1 MGARRVGFGGLG
13 IGLVALFF
21 LTTPAAGQGLRL
33 GKWDGSV
40 ELLAD
45 FSDVE
50 VDTAGP
56 PRTSSETE
64 NKRTEERI
72 TLRNTGAYVLD
83 PRFIT
88 LSLGVTWGRSQE
100 DTESQSNGTSFE
112 DDRDADLSGFDLF
125 AGFLP
130 GNDTFAANVFANR
143 NKFIQ
148 TRELAGSTDVDVENR
163 GVTFFAKRLP
173 LPSTL
178 TIRQELD
185 DEEARTGPIVTATD
199 ERRDIVTYE
208 GRRGWEN
215 KQMVLRYESIDKSD
229 EVRPELDFESEEANV
244 FTSVDFGPELNR
256 RWDSRI
262 RLFSREDF
270 SEEDRLDVDQF
281 VQIEHSERLRTHY
294 RYFLLDTDRPGGETT
309 TQTASFTLNHQ
320 LYESLTTEV
329 RIDVRDES
337 FDDGERDL
345 YNARVNLGYSK
356 RLPREGRLFADL
368 LVSTGEE
375 EDDFDEA
382 FVAQEQHTFATPFA
396 LPEALD
402 NPNVIA
408 SSVDVTKI
416 VNGPPVPGCGVF
428 PVPIPLVE
436 GVDYTL
442 QTVGSTTE
450 IAPLPCSLTTPGINP
465 GDTIA
470 VDYRFTRGGAPVTF
484 TTDNLRAGVSV
495 DYGWIRPFFSYE
507 RRDQDLVSGSDDSF
521 LTDEDSDTIGVELR
535 YARARLRARFL
546 FEREDFESDDQAF
559 EIVRADQFLRYSF
572 KPGLWLTVNGRQSFK
587 DFSFPVDRETDVKTV
602 RATLTYARNTNL
614 YVDVFAGVEDF
625 EDTLVP
631 DERTAELGVQARW
644 RYGKLEVNPSLKVI
658 DVERGDT
665 DSRETRA
672 FVRVIRRFF

>member
-1 MGARRVGFGGLG
+1 MEV
-13 IGLVALFF
+13 
-21 LTTPAAGQGLRL
+21 
-33 GKWDGSV
+33 
-40 ELLAD
+40 LAD
-45 FSDVE
+45 SARVE

-56 PRTSSETE
+56 PQIRSETE
-64 NKRTEERI
+64 NKRAEERI
-72 TLRNTGAYVLD
+72 TLRNTGAYVID

-88 LSLGVTWGRSQE
+88 LSLGATFGRSQE
-100 DTESQSNGTSFE
+100 RSTAETNGSKLRE
-112 DDRDADLSGFDLF
+112 NRDADLSGFDLF
-125 AGFLP
+125 AGFMP
-130 GNDTFAANVFANR
+130 GNDTFSANVFANR

-163 GVTFFAKRLP
+163 GVTFFANRLSI
-173 LPSTL
+173 PSTL

-185 DEEARTGPIVTATD
+185 EEEARTGPIVTATD
-199 ERRDIVTYE
+199 ERRDIVSYE

-215 KQMVLRYESIDKSD
+215 KQMVLRYEFIDKSD

-281 VQIEHSERLRTHY
+281 VQIEHSERLRTQY
-294 RYFLLDTDRPGGETT
+294 RYFLIDTDRPGGETT
-309 TQTASFTLNHQ
+309 TQTASFSLNHR
-320 LYESLTTEV
+320 LYESLTTDV
-329 RIDVRDES
+329 QIDATDES
-337 FDDGERDL
+337 FDDGERDI
-345 YNARVNLGYSK
+345 YNARVNLGYTK
-356 RLPREGRLFADL
+356 RLPREGRLLADL
-368 LVSTGEE
+368 VVSTGKE
-375 EDDFDEA
+375 EDDFEEA
-382 FVAQEQHTFATPFA
+382 FVPQEQHTFATPFA
-396 LPEALD
+396 LPVRLD

-408 SSVDVTKI
+408 SSVEVTK
-416 VNGPPVPGCGVF
+416 VANGPPVPGCSVF

-442 QTVGSTTE
+442 RAVGSTTE
-450 IAPLPCSLTTPGINP
+450 IVPLPCSLTTPGINP

-484 TTDNLRAGVSV
+484 TTDNFRVGVSV
-495 DYGWIRPFFSYE
+495 DYGWIRPFFIHE
-507 RRDQDLVSGSDDSF
+507 QRDQDLVSGSDDSF
-521 LTDEDSDTIGVELR
+521 LNDEDSDTIGLELR
-535 YARARLRARFL
+535 YDRARLRASFL
-546 FEREDFESDDQAF
+546 VEREDFESDDQAF
-559 EIVRADQFLRYSF
+559 EEVRADQFLRYSF

-587 DFSFPVDRETDVKTV
+587 DFSFPEDRETDVKTV

-631 DERTAELGVQARW
+631 DEHLAELGVQARW
-644 RYGKLEVNPSLKVI
+644 RLGKLEVNPSLKVI
-658 DVERGDT
+658 DVEREDT